1 MGIINNQS
9 KASWNDF
16 LLCRKSYGVCISFR
30 KLSSECVMHIAQRH
44 VLTVLLPD
52 QMCIRDS
59 LKGDGVKVYRIKA
72 ELHGLGPV
80 SYTHLLSSDWAM
92 SSAAHTTGM

>member
-52 QMCIRDS
+52 QKSCNGRVKIFSHFS
-59 LKGDGVKVYRIKA
+59 LQA
-72 ELHGLGPV
+72 L
-80 SYTHLLSSDWAM
+80 A
-92 SSAAHTTGM
+92 

>member
-44 VLTVLLPD
+44 VLTDYFPTRNRAIDWKLLIAGKENLD
-52 QMCIRDS
+52 YLCVNNF
-59 LKGDGVKVYRIKA
+59 LIK
-72 ELHGLGPV
+72 
-80 SYTHLLSSDWAM
+80 
-92 SSAAHTTGM
+92 

>member
-52 QMCIRDS
+52 QKSCNRLEVAYCWQGKSGLS
-59 LKGDGVKVYRIKA
+59 LCKQ
-72 ELHGLGPV
+72 
-80 SYTHLLSSDWAM
+80 LLDKIIYY
-92 SSAAHTTGM
+92 